1 MLAAIVA
8 GVKDGRLRG
17 EPRINLFEPLAPSV
31 AASPK
36 TMSTPPT
43 GSGIRDNHY
52 CGSVGDYLKIPD
64 QKDQANDTT
73 DFELVTWLVIKKP

>member
-1 MLAAIVA
+1 
-8 GVKDGRLRG
+8 
-17 EPRINLFEPLAPSV
+17 V

-52 CGSVGDYLKIPD
+52 CGSVSDYLKIPD